1 MADAVVKLTKPIT
14 THKGAVTELR
24 FREPTFA
31 ELRQFGEPYSRA
43 FGRDGVAL
51 TRVSYDVVGEYARA
65 IVQDVEPL
73 LLDQCSAWDGMA
85 IGEAIIGFFSPP
97 AAKPASSSAPPNSS
111 STSDGTPPLSIG

>member
-1 MADAVVKLTKPIT
+1 VADAVVKLTKPIT
-14 THKGAVTELR
+14 AHKGQLSELR

-31 ELRQFGEPYSRA
+31 ELRQFGEPYTRA
-43 FGRDGVAL
+43 FGRDGVAI
-51 TRVSYDVVGEYARA
+51 TRVSYDIMGDYARA
-65 IVQDVEPL
+65 LVQGVDPL

-97 AAKPASSSAPPNSS
+97 AAKPPSSTEPPSSS

>member
-43 FGRDGVAL
+43 FGKDGVVIS
-51 TRVSYDVVGEYARA
+51 RISYDVVNDYARA
-65 IVQDVEPL
+65 LVQGVEPL
-73 LLDQCSAWDGMA
+73 LLDQCSARDGVA
-85 IGEAIIGFFSPP
+85 IGDVIIGFFSAP
-97 AAKPASSSAPPNSS
+97 AAGPAPSNELPNSS
-111 STSDGTPPLSIG
+111 LNSDGTPPLSIG